1 MDGFGAMHIKY
12 SVVGQLCEINEK
24 LYNMGPLKTQFYFCF
39 LLELINLPKIKK
51 TNKKK
56 QKNDSQTLDLF
67 FFCFVFTVR
76 KSQQVNSFYLKRCTQ
91 MLQTSI

>member
-1 MDGFGAMHIKY
+1 MHIKY

-51 TNKKK
+51 K
-56 QKNDSQTLDLF
+56 
-67 FFCFVFTVR
+67 
-76 KSQQVNSFYLKRCTQ
+76 
-91 MLQTSI
+91 